1 MLQYKKHAWRERT
14 CPIAKRAAHIAARR
28 TNSAASVARRWIGRR
43 NRRAEHLPPAT
54 EPDDPAES
62 RAPEPGPDA
71 GLGSETSTEEE
82 WTQTPPARKQK
93 SGLAT
98 AGLVLGVLA
107 LAVCSLSPIALL
119 LSLPFSL
126 IGLAFSAIARGQDGR
141 GAALGIILN
150 IAALTASVLLFMRC
164 AFVVTERLQEI
175 GWEMRYLLDTQFGH
189 TPGATPTLPIE
200 PGTPL

>member
-1 MLQYKKHAWRERT
+1 MPHCET
-14 CPIAKRAAHIAARR
+14 CGAYCGEENKFCGQCGAPLDRQ
-28 TNSAASVARRWIGRR
+28 
-43 NRRAEHLPPAT
+43 AEPESGHLPPAT

-62 RAPEPGPDA
+62 CAPEPGPDA

-98 AGLVLGVLA
+98 AGLVLGVL
-107 LAVCSLSPIALL
+107 
-119 LSLPFSL
+119 

-150 IAALTASVLLFMRC
+150 IAALAASVLLFMRC

-175 GWEMRYLLDTQFGH
+175 GWEMRYLLDTQFGY
-189 TPGATPTLPIE
+189 TPGVTPTLPIE

>member
-1 MLQYKKHAWRERT
+1 MPHCET
-14 CPIAKRAAHIAARR
+14 CGAYCGEENKFCGQCGAPLDRQ
-28 TNSAASVARRWIGRR
+28 
-43 NRRAEHLPPAT
+43 AEPESGALPPAT

-119 LSLPFSL
+119 LALPFSL

-150 IAALTASVLLFMRC
+150 IAALAASVLLFMRC

-175 GWEMRYLLDTQFGH
+175 GWEMRYLLDTQFGY
-189 TPGATPTLPIE
+189 TPGVTPTLPIE